1 MRPGFHTE
9 SFRPLFQCAVTR
21 EGATDVDSSGCAEE
35 ERERESAGG
44 CEQIDW
50 PFQEFCDSVATEKWI
65 MQCLSLN
72 SQLVNIAHGR
82 NATYL
87 PEVSQTLLP
96 TLPTYSGTQN
106 LFTAPSAA
114 AL

>member
-1 MRPGFHTE
+1 MCALGNRSRA
-9 SFRPLFQCAVTR
+9 SFATPAHHR
-21 EGATDVDSSGCAEE
+21 ER

-72 SQLVNIAHGR
+72 SHEDRPLLVNIAHGR

-96 TLPTYSGTQN
+96 TLPTYSDTQN

>member
-1 MRPGFHTE
+1 MCSGE
-9 SFRPLFQCAVTR
+9 QEQSFLRDSRSPQR
-21 EGATDVDSSGCAEE
+21 ERERK
-35 ERERESAGG
+35 RERESAGG

-50 PFQEFCDSVATEKWI
+50 PFQEFCDSVASEKWI

-96 TLPTYSGTQN
+96 TLPTYSDTQN